1 MNSKITL
8 PANKNETV
16 SVLCLYSTHVQCCT
30 IHLLCN
36 NIFFYKIF
44 QLSTYKLPIYGEFLA
59 KYLLMLDKN
68 SSAWLIHVRSFS
80 WFLPHTKHK
89 HTNTTHTHQWNSFI
103 QRQIGFILRAAL
115 RTVIKSA
122 RFSFKYVCKLYST
135 QITCTAPCTQ
145 VVVQYEWLELSVSRQ
160 ENSTVH

>member
-1 MNSKITL
+1 MKPYLCCACTRLMYNVVQYIYCVITF
-8 PANKNETV
+8 
-16 SVLCLYSTHVQCCT
+16 
-30 IHLLCN
+30 
-36 NIFFYKIF
+36 FFYKIF

-59 KYLLMLDKN
+59 KYLLRLDKN

-122 RFSFKYVCKLYST
+122 RFSFKYVCKLLYSALYT
-135 QITCTAPCTQ
+135 SSRTVWVIRT
-145 VVVQYEWLELSVSRQ
+145 VSVKTRKLDSALILNRIQ
-160 ENSTVH
+160 